1 MADKHRST
9 LSWNLLTLTWRLPK
23 FLQIPFQ
30 SRSSLYFV
38 KLDEFLTSSIY
49 IESDH
54 CVPVCCTGAWSDGIC
69 IKTIWCAA
77 RKTFLIEDTGE
88 GQATHKAKTNSRF
101 HRGSK
106 IWLDDSLLLQWSLC
120 ALPNKLLS
128 TINRLQ
134 LTKKRRTRKKLFHP
148 STKVQWRPILSFGLA
163 EALFI
168 CIRCKFESIQHPCF
182 RISVITGPFES
193 THKYHELIR
202 GNRKIPTGRISCWI
216 WGIRVRVHWMLFGLV
231 ERPRKLGIQLLHSDF

>member
-30 SRSSLYFV
+30 GRSSLYFV

-54 CVPVCCTGAWSDGIC
+54 CVPVWCTGAWSDGIC

-120 ALPNKLLS
+120 ALPNKFLS

-134 LTKKRRTRKKLFHP
+134 LTKKKNKKKIISSQHQSPMASNIVL
-148 STKVQWRPILSFGLA
+148 WLS
-163 EALFI
+163 
-168 CIRCKFESIQHPCF
+168 R
-182 RISVITGPFES
+182 GP
-193 THKYHELIR
+193 
-202 GNRKIPTGRISCWI
+202 
-216 WGIRVRVHWMLFGLV
+216 VH
-231 ERPRKLGIQLLHSDF
+231 LHSM